1 MLSRRS
7 VGQGT
12 TGGWDGGSE
21 LEKGRGECQKAGGR
35 GERNGGMCGMGKVEK
50 DGDRRAE
57 RMGKKEGQVGKDAEG
72 GLDRLESGVW
82 TLESSCS
89 CQRNVQAVQAAPFS
103 CSTR

>member
-1 MLSRRS
+1 MVGVSLRR
-7 VGQGT
+7 
-12 TGGWDGGSE
+12 GGGNARRREEGGNAME
-21 LEKGRGECQKAGGR
+21 AWAE
-35 GERNGGMCGMGKVEK
+35 
-50 DGDRRAE
+50 GDRRAE

-72 GLDRLESGVW
+72 GLGRLESGVW